1 MMAKSEFDKKQQ
13 EIDGRIDKTRREEE
27 KKVLAQNRLQSV
39 SDLKTKQQNQR
50 KKWGGLLS
58 DSRIF
63 LRKQLVEAAFTKKT
77 PEALVYLGFKV
88 NGAGEGKEK
97 LFTSRGDKDAGISMA
112 NVRLTLMFPSDSSR
126 EEWRVGLSPQL
137 LELSEA
143 KGKRR

>member
-63 LRKQLVEAAFTKKT
+63 LRKQLVEAAFTKKNT
-77 PEALVYLGFKV
+77 IIFQA
-88 NGAGEGKEK
+88 
-97 LFTSRGDKDAGISMA
+97 I
-112 NVRLTLMFPSDSSR
+112 
-126 EEWRVGLSPQL
+126 
-137 LELSEA
+137 
-143 KGKRR
+143 

>member
-58 DSRIF
+58 DS
-63 LRKQLVEAAFTKKT
+63 
-77 PEALVYLGFKV
+77 
-88 NGAGEGKEK
+88 
-97 LFTSRGDKDAGISMA
+97 
-112 NVRLTLMFPSDSSR
+112 
-126 EEWRVGLSPQL
+126 
-137 LELSEA
+137 
-143 KGKRR
+143 